1 MAPSGDPT
9 IRGAN
14 TEENTHTQ
22 GKDKAK
28 YVTERKKKKEG
39 RGGEGMKGEIGE
51 GKEGE
56 KRTKE
61 TERGGRRERVNKR
74 GGHTSGITTTS

>member
-1 MAPSGDPT
+1 
-9 IRGAN
+9 
-14 TEENTHTQ
+14 
-22 GKDKAK
+22 
-28 YVTERKKKKEG
+28 
-39 RGGEGMKGEIGE
+39 MKGEIGE

>member
-1 MAPSGDPT
+1 
-9 IRGAN
+9 
-14 TEENTHTQ
+14 
-22 GKDKAK
+22 
-28 YVTERKKKKEG
+28 
-39 RGGEGMKGEIGE
+39 MKGKIRE

-61 TERGGRRERVNKR
+61 TERGRRERVSKR